1 MRRAFAKII
10 PCLPGLANRNK
21 QLHSDVCGVPW
32 GGHGYSQFPVF
43 QWTFQSIAHHPKFSG
58 LKGSLFYYFL
68 WFCGWWEWF
77 FYLWVNAT
85 WCLQSDGNPPG
96 TASLGWSH
104 PCLMIGFVSA
114 RVMGMTQ
121 PWVMFSELRQKW
133 VSSPA
138 SLVSLEVH
146 SDQGAPKAVREWIP
160 VFKCFSASASITF
173 AKVPLTT
180 WARSNSRCKS
190 KITPLDER
198 SCKVISGR
206 GASVRVGDICGHFS
220 NVLRM
225 SRWIPL
231 SKEFFLPISSPT
243 TGPCFSSSPCH
254 HLKLLALPQIC
265 IWASC
270 SIQVSNMW
278 TLAQSRLCFA
288 RGLGFCE
295 VLTVRD
301 CGLLLQ
307 LPSAHLSIHAS
318 MHTHICLFFL
328 SLFHPSIN
336 QCIHTSV
343 FPSCFPSS
351 PSFLLSFPPS
361 IHPCIHASIHM
372 SVLPSFL
379 PFINPSIH
387 LPYLPSIHLFIPP
400 SVHHP
405 SIHAFGTIDSSLRVV

>member
-1 MRRAFAKII
+1 MRRAFAEII

-21 QLHSDVCGVPW
+21 QLHSDVCRVPW

-43 QWTFQSIAHHPKFSG
+43 QWTFQSIAHPKFSG

-68 WFCGWWEWF
+68 WFCCWWEWF

-85 WCLQSDGNPPG
+85 WCLQSDGNPPD

-138 SLVSLEVH
+138 SLVSLAVH
-146 SDQGAPKAVREWIP
+146 SDQGAPKGVREWIP

-190 KITPLDER
+190 KIPSLDER
-198 SCKVISGR
+198 SCKVISGK

-231 SKEFFLPISSPT
+231 SKEFFLPISSPA
-243 TGPCFSSSPCH
+243 TGPVFHLPRAIIWSCWLCPRSASEPLVPFKFQICGHWLRVDCALPMDLAFVKSWLFVIVGCCFSF
-254 HLKLLALPQIC
+254 LLPICPSMLP
-265 IWASC
+265 
-270 SIQVSNMW
+270 
-278 TLAQSRLCFA
+278 
-288 RGLGFCE
+288 
-295 VLTVRD
+295 
-301 CGLLLQ
+301 
-307 LPSAHLSIHAS
+307 
-318 MHTHICLFFL
+318 
-328 SLFHPSIN
+328 
-336 QCIHTSV
+336 CIHTSV
-343 FPSCFPSS
+343 FSSFLSFIHPSINASILQCFPPAFLPPL
-351 PSFLLSFPPS
+351 PSFFPSLHPFIHVSMHPS
-361 IHPCIHASIHM
+361 ICQYF
-372 SVLPSFL
+372 LPSFHSSMQLSIFPIFL
-379 PFINPSIH
+379 PFI
-387 LPYLPSIHLFIPP
+387 YLSLHLFII
-400 SVHHP
+400 HP
-405 SIHAFGTIDSSLRVV
+405 YTHLILLIPL